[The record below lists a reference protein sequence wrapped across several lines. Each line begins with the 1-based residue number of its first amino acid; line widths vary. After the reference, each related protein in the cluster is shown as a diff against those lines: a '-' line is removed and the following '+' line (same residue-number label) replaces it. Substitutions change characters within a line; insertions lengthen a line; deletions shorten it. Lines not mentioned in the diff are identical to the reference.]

1 MVVEGT
7 PDPSSHAVDIPP
19 DQWSDYLERLSHHH
33 LNRIVRVE
41 VYEPQ
46 AERRQLHDLP
56 LEGITVTLD
65 GDQEVI
71 SIVAREEV
79 RTHVVRVAKAPCREG
94 PGRHDENIG
103 N

>member
-7 PDPSSHAVDIPP
+7 PDRSSHTVDIPP

-56 LEGITVTLD
+56 LEGIAVTLD